1 MTDHNPIMGRSY
13 SRLLYKVHLRR
24 NHDWLHIQKYCLGT
38 RRGGAGWWLWTI
50 KWWSLWDAHAWQ
62 TFKILTLYHLQKL
75 KYLAQWWPFKRSR
88 CLSSMKLLHH
98 SQSLNASSFLSCP
111 PKYHP
116 MDHNDSEDNFSDR
129 RRSSD
134 EYLKLKPWE
143 YFYLREIFWN
153 NFDCTREIHHT
164 RHAAHW
170 TVDTYM

>member
-1 MTDHNPIMGRSY
+1 MIGY
-13 SRLLYKVHLRR
+13 IYKSIA
-24 NHDWLHIQKYCLGT
+24 WGPGG
-38 RRGGAGWWLWTI
+38 GGAWLWTI

-75 KYLAQWWPFKRSR
+75 TYLAQWWPFKRSR

-98 SQSLNASSFLSCP
+98 SQSQNASLFLSCP

-153 NFDCTREIHHT
+153 NFDRTREIHHT

-170 TVDTYM
+170 TVDTYMLCTEPVALVINRVIRIFIIILPPH